1 MPVWLDWTV
10 QQKMAASAGSC
21 GPAELGEDR
30 NDAAEAAQSSEVV
43 KGDAAPA
50 ADPPVQEMDEN
61 VEMDVDWGD
70 EAQPATPGRKSGTRP
85 QKRSEEQLEEP
96 DPAEEKQ
103 KNMLREREAQIN
115 LAEKFGGQ
123 GALFDKVQCDAKLV
137 DTTDPTDTAALPA
150 PADPNPHWQADWLAK
165 QQRERARQGDA
176 QAAGTPARRD
186 PDPCAPPVTQV
197 SPGGS
202 IEVGRGKYINK
213 GDETAIWK
221 CTSCET
227 ECPRHELMILGD
239 YAHLDW
245 QGSLCLR
252 C

>member
-10 QQKMAASAGSC
+10 QQKMAASAGLC

-43 KGDAAPA
+43 TGDAAPT

-85 QKRSEEQLEEP
+85 QKRSEEQLEAP

-103 KNMLREREAQIN
+103 QNMLREREAQIN

-137 DTTDPTDTAALPA
+137 DTTGPTDIAALPS
-150 PADPNPHWQADWLAK
+150 PADPNPNWQTDWLAM
-165 QQRERARQGDA
+165 QQRERAQRPLTQGEKA
-176 QAAGTPARRD
+176 KGSVGGGAR
-186 PDPCAPPVTQV
+186 CA
-197 SPGGS
+197 
-202 IEVGRGKYINK
+202 R
-213 GDETAIWK
+213 
-221 CTSCET
+221 
-227 ECPRHELMILGD
+227 
-239 YAHLDW
+239 
-245 QGSLCLR
+245 
-252 C
+252 